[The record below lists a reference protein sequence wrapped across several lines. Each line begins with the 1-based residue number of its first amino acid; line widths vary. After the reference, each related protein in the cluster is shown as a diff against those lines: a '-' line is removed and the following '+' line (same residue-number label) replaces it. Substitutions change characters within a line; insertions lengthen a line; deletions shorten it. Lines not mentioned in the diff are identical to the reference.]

1 MKKRILKLTA
11 FAAALAL
18 LAGVLWFSNGLL
30 GNPVSKFLAARAAVQ
45 AHLQS
50 CPACRALAGQA
61 APPPPVPDGAA
72 LLRRVRR
79 GTRGF
84 ALVVLLAGAL
94 FGMGLSGSMDMFYNS
109 LLMPAMG
116 AAAWF
121 VWRWKAAAVLP
132 PLLAGMSLVCW
143 GLRWGWGMETG
154 PLPGYLIWA
163 AIYCVLALVGV
174 AIAGLFHFALKKEG

>member
-1 MKKRILKLTA
+1 MNGDIGCEICKD
-11 FAAALAL
+11 L
-18 LAGVLWFSNGLL
+18 LPLVEDGVASEA
-30 GNPVSKFLAARAAVQ
+30 SRAAVA
-45 AHLQS
+45 AHLEH
-50 CPACRALAGQA
+50 CPDCRALAAGA
-61 APPPPVPDGAA
+61 VPPPPTPDSAA

-79 GTRGF
+79 TLRGF

-94 FGMGLSGSMDMFYNS
+94 FGMGLSGSMNMFYNS

-116 AAAWF
+116 AAAYY

-143 GLRWGWGMETG
+143 VLCWGWGVEAA

>member
-1 MKKRILKLTA
+1 M
-11 FAAALAL
+11 
-18 LAGVLWFSNGLL
+18 
-30 GNPVSKFLAARAAVQ
+30 
-45 AHLQS
+45 
-50 CPACRALAGQA
+50 
-61 APPPPVPDGAA
+61 
-72 LLRRVRR
+72 
-79 GTRGF
+79 
-84 ALVVLLAGAL
+84 VLLAGAL
-94 FGMGLSGSMDMFYNS
+94 FGMGLSGSMNMFYNS

-116 AAAWF
+116 AAAYY

-143 GLRWGWGMETG
+143 VLCWGWGVEAA

>member
-1 MKKRILKLTA
+1 MNGDIGCEICKD
-11 FAAALAL
+11 L
-18 LAGVLWFSNGLL
+18 LPLVGDGVASEE
-30 GNPVSKFLAARAAVQ
+30 SRAAVQ
-45 AHLQS
+45 AHLER
-50 CPACRALAGQA
+50 CPACRALAAGA
-61 APPPPVPDGAA
+61 LPPPPAPDGAA

-79 GTRGF
+79 TLRGF

-94 FGMGLSGSMDMFYNS
+94 FGMGLSGSMNMFYNS

-116 AAAWF
+116 AAAYY
-121 VWRWKAAAVLP
+121 VWRWKAAAALP

-143 GLRWGWGMETG
+143 ALCRGWGVEAG

-163 AIYCVLALVGV
+163 AIYCVLALAGV

>member
-1 MKKRILKLTA
+1 M
-11 FAAALAL
+11 
-18 LAGVLWFSNGLL
+18 
-30 GNPVSKFLAARAAVQ
+30 
-45 AHLQS
+45 
-50 CPACRALAGQA
+50 
-61 APPPPVPDGAA
+61 
-72 LLRRVRR
+72 
-79 GTRGF
+79 
-84 ALVVLLAGAL
+84 VLLAGAL
-94 FGMGLSGSMDMFYNS
+94 FGMGLSGSMNMFYNS

-116 AAAWF
+116 AAAYY

-143 GLRWGWGMETG
+143 ALCWGWGMEAA

>member
-1 MKKRILKLTA
+1 MNGDIGCEICKD
-11 FAAALAL
+11 L
-18 LAGVLWFSNGLL
+18 LPLVEDGVASEA
-30 GNPVSKFLAARAAVQ
+30 SRAAVA
-45 AHLQS
+45 AHLER
-50 CPACRALAGQA
+50 CPDCRALAAGA
-61 APPPPVPDGAA
+61 VPPPPAPDGD
-72 LLRRVRR
+72 
-79 GTRGF
+79 
-84 ALVVLLAGAL
+84 
-94 FGMGLSGSMDMFYNS
+94 MNMFYNS

-116 AAAWF
+116 AAAYY

-143 GLRWGWGMETG
+143 VLCWGWGVEAA

>member
-1 MKKRILKLTA
+1 MNGDIGCEICKD
-11 FAAALAL
+11 L
-18 LAGVLWFSNGLL
+18 LPLVEDGVASEA
-30 GNPVSKFLAARAAVQ
+30 SRAAVA
-45 AHLQS
+45 AHLER
-50 CPACRALAGQA
+50 CPDCRALAVGA
-61 APPPPVPDGAA
+61 VPPPPAPDGDA
-72 LLRRVRR
+72 LLWRVRR
-79 GTRGF
+79 TLRGF

-94 FGMGLSGSMDMFYNS
+94 FGMGLSGSMNMFYNS

-116 AAAWF
+116 AAAYY

-143 GLRWGWGMETG
+143 ALCWGWGVEAA

>member
-1 MKKRILKLTA
+1 MNGDIGCEICKD
-11 FAAALAL
+11 L
-18 LAGVLWFSNGLL
+18 LPLVEDGVASEA
-30 GNPVSKFLAARAAVQ
+30 SRAAVA
-45 AHLQS
+45 AHLEH
-50 CPACRALAGQA
+50 CPDCRALAAGA
-61 APPPPVPDGAA
+61 VPPPPAPDGDV

-79 GTRGF
+79 TLRGF

-94 FGMGLSGSMDMFYNS
+94 FGMGLSGSMNMFYNS

-116 AAAWF
+116 AAAYY
-121 VWRWKAAAVLP
+121 VWRWKAIGVLP
-132 PLLAGMSLVCW
+132 PLLAGMSFVCW
-143 GLRWGWGMETG
+143 ALCWGWGVEAE

>member
-1 MKKRILKLTA
+1 MNGDIGCEICKD
-11 FAAALAL
+11 L
-18 LAGVLWFSNGLL
+18 LPLVKDGVASEA
-30 GNPVSKFLAARAAVQ
+30 SRAAVA
-45 AHLQS
+45 AHLEH
-50 CPACRALAGQA
+50 CPDCRALAAGA
-61 APPPPVPDGAA
+61 VPPPPAPDGDA

-79 GTRGF
+79 TLRGF

-94 FGMGLSGSMDMFYNS
+94 FGMGLSGSMNMFYNS

-116 AAAWF
+116 AAAYY
-121 VWRWKAAAVLP
+121 VWHWKAIGVLP

-143 GLRWGWGMETG
+143 VLCWGWGVEAA

>member
-1 MKKRILKLTA
+1 MNGDIGCEICKD
-11 FAAALAL
+11 L
-18 LAGVLWFSNGLL
+18 LPLVEDGVASGE
-30 GNPVSKFLAARAAVQ
+30 SRAAVQ
-45 AHLQS
+45 AHLER
-50 CPACRALAGQA
+50 CPACRALAAGA
-61 APPPPVPDGAA
+61 LPPPPAPDGEA

-79 GTRGF
+79 TLRGF
-84 ALVVLLAGAL
+84 ALVILLAGAL
-94 FGMGLSGSMDMFYNS
+94 FGMGLSGSMNMFYNS

-116 AAAWF
+116 AAAYY

-143 GLRWGWGMETG
+143 LLRWGWGLEPE

-163 AIYCVLALVGV
+163 AIYCVLALAGV

>member
-1 MKKRILKLTA
+1 MNGDIGCEICKD
-11 FAAALAL
+11 L
-18 LAGVLWFSNGLL
+18 LPLVQDGVASEE
-30 GNPVSKFLAARAAVQ
+30 SRAAVQ
-45 AHLQS
+45 AHLEH
-50 CPACRALAGQA
+50 CAACRALADGA
-61 APPPPVPDGAA
+61 LPPLPAPDGAA

-84 ALVVLLAGAL
+84 VLVALLAGAL
-94 FGMGLSGSMDMFYNS
+94 FGVGLSGSMNMFYNS

-116 AAAWF
+116 AAAYF

-132 PLLAGMSLVCW
+132 PLLAGMSLACW
-143 GLRWGWGMETG
+143 VLCWGWGVEAQ

>member
-1 MKKRILKLTA
+1 MNGDIGCEICKD
-11 FAAALAL
+11 L
-18 LAGVLWFSNGLL
+18 LPLVEDGVASEA
-30 GNPVSKFLAARAAVQ
+30 SRAAVA
-45 AHLQS
+45 AHLER
-50 CPACRALAGQA
+50 CPDCRALAAGA
-61 APPPPVPDGAA
+61 VPPPPTPDSAA

-79 GTRGF
+79 TLRGF

-94 FGMGLSGSMDMFYNS
+94 FGMGLSGSMNMFYNS

-116 AAAWF
+116 AAAYY

-143 GLRWGWGMETG
+143 ALCWGWGMEAA